1 MQEPSPALSRRTFV
15 GGATA
20 LAAAS
25 LAFPQAA
32 FAVTAAEK
40 QAEADAVRNQL
51 VGLNA
56 DLEAAAERYYG
67 ALDEQNAARTAME
80 AEQVKIDEAT
90 AQIANLQ
97 DHLGT
102 RARSMYRSGS
112 ATFLDF
118 LMGATSFAEFTQN
131 WDILN
136 GLNEN
141 DTQMVAETKTL
152 RETVEAS
159 KAEYAK
165 QEKIAADKAAEAS
178 SASYTVT
185 QHAARGAIVDSAGVI
200 LARDTTV
207 YDVYLRIPAPPG
219 TDLRETVKAIE
230 SLTGSKDVETQLAA
244 FFAAA
249 SAGELP
255 VMQGVGSDVLTSF
268 YKADLVQSGA
278 VRAAARGVRTWP
290 NGTLLPHALGFTGP
304 ITAEQ
309 WPTARR
315 RGLAMDAVIGQSGLE
330 AAYDDLLRGQDGRVL
345 VNTGFDGA
353 VRRTVPLRDAAP
365 GATLVLT
372 VDSDLQ
378 KELQNALL
386 SQIEVLR
393 TTKAAGAGRECCAGA
408 AVVVDVQTGGILAAA
423 SVPGFDLNR
432 YRSDYAA
439 LSADAAAPLLDR
451 VCQGLY
457 APGSAFKPAVAA
469 AALTAGIDPAATVNC
484 TGRYGFYSGYQ
495 PGCLQY
501 GHGGPV
507 DLRTALEYSCNIF
520 FYDVGRRLGVDVFS
534 AMARQLGLATPT
546 GVEITE
552 AQGRLTWSS
561 DENYQAGLTLMAA
574 IGQGNTAVT
583 PLQLAAYAATL
594 ANCGQRPALHFADRA
609 VNAATG
615 ETVWQYAPTF
625 TTVPGG
631 EGVFGP
637 IRDGMKRMART
648 TRVLREAPVAC
659 AAKTGSPQ
667 LADTLPGGGHYVN
680 SVLIGYAPADDP
692 QIAMAV
698 VLEYGGGGSNAAPIL
713 RAVLDAVFGG

>member
-1 MQEPSPALSRRTFV
+1 MANRKNSHRRRV
-15 GGATA
+15 RVAVLMVLCGAV
-20 LAAAS
+20 
-25 LAFPQAA
+25 FAA
-32 FAVTAAEK
+32 FFARLAWMQFVR
-40 QAEADAVRNQL
+40 AD
-51 VGLNA
+51 
-56 DLEAAAERYYG
+56 YY
-67 ALDEQNAARTAME
+67 
-80 AEQVKIDEAT
+80 
-90 AQIANLQ
+90 
-97 DHLGT
+97 
-102 RARSMYRSGS
+102 
-112 ATFLDF
+112 
-118 LMGATSFAEFTQN
+118 
-131 WDILN
+131 
-136 GLNEN
+136 
-141 DTQMVAETKTL
+141 
-152 RETVEAS
+152 
-159 KAEYAK
+159 
-165 QEKIAADKAAEAS
+165 ADKAAEAS

-185 QHAARGAIVDSAGVI
+185 QHAARGAIVDSAGVV

-255 VMQGVGSDVLTSF
+255 VVQGVGSDVLTSF

-290 NGTLLPHALGFTGP
+290 NGTLLPHALGITGP

-353 VRRTVPLRDAAP
+353 VRRTVPLREAAP

-372 VDSDLQ
+372 VDSALQ

-393 TTKAAGAGRECCAGA
+393 TTKAAGAGRECRAGA

-432 YRSDYAA
+432 YRADYAA

-594 ANCGQRPALHFADRA
+594 ANCGQRPALHFAHRA

-692 QIAMAV
+692 RIAMAV

>member
-1 MQEPSPALSRRTFV
+1 MANRKNSHRRRIRV
-15 GGATA
+15 AVLMVLCGAV
-20 LAAAS
+20 
-25 LAFPQAA
+25 FAA
-32 FAVTAAEK
+32 FFARLAWMQFVR
-40 QAEADAVRNQL
+40 AD
-51 VGLNA
+51 
-56 DLEAAAERYYG
+56 YY
-67 ALDEQNAARTAME
+67 
-80 AEQVKIDEAT
+80 
-90 AQIANLQ
+90 
-97 DHLGT
+97 
-102 RARSMYRSGS
+102 
-112 ATFLDF
+112 
-118 LMGATSFAEFTQN
+118 
-131 WDILN
+131 
-136 GLNEN
+136 
-141 DTQMVAETKTL
+141 
-152 RETVEAS
+152 
-159 KAEYAK
+159 
-165 QEKIAADKAAEAS
+165 ADKAAEAS

-372 VDSDLQ
+372 VDSALQ

-534 AMARQLGLATPT
+534 TMARQLGLATPT

-561 DENYQAGLTLMAA
+561 DENYQAGLILMAA

-594 ANCGQRPALHFADRA
+594 ANCGQRPALHFANRA

-648 TRVLREAPVAC
+648 TRVLREAPVVC

>member
-1 MQEPSPALSRRTFV
+1 MANRKNSHRRRV
-15 GGATA
+15 RVAVLMVLCGAV
-20 LAAAS
+20 
-25 LAFPQAA
+25 FAA
-32 FAVTAAEK
+32 FFARLAWMQFVR
-40 QAEADAVRNQL
+40 AD
-51 VGLNA
+51 
-56 DLEAAAERYYG
+56 YY
-67 ALDEQNAARTAME
+67 
-80 AEQVKIDEAT
+80 
-90 AQIANLQ
+90 
-97 DHLGT
+97 
-102 RARSMYRSGS
+102 
-112 ATFLDF
+112 
-118 LMGATSFAEFTQN
+118 
-131 WDILN
+131 
-136 GLNEN
+136 
-141 DTQMVAETKTL
+141 
-152 RETVEAS
+152 
-159 KAEYAK
+159 
-165 QEKIAADKAAEAS
+165 ADKAAEAS

-185 QHAARGAIVDSAGVI
+185 QHAARGAIVDSAGVV

-255 VMQGVGSDVLTSF
+255 VAQGVGSDVLTSF

-353 VRRTVPLRDAAP
+353 VRRTVPLREAAP

-372 VDSDLQ
+372 VDSALQ
-378 KELQNALL
+378 KELQNVLL

-393 TTKAAGAGRECCAGA
+393 TTKAAGAGRECRAGA

-432 YRSDYAA
+432 YRADYAA

-552 AQGRLTWSS
+552 AQGRLTWCS

-631 EGVFGP
+631 EDVFGP

-648 TRVLREAPVAC
+648 TRALREAPVAC

>member
-1 MQEPSPALSRRTFV
+1 MANRKKSHRRRV
-15 GGATA
+15 RVAVLMVLCGAV
-20 LAAAS
+20 
-25 LAFPQAA
+25 FAA
-32 FAVTAAEK
+32 FFARLAWMQFVR
-40 QAEADAVRNQL
+40 AD
-51 VGLNA
+51 
-56 DLEAAAERYYG
+56 YY
-67 ALDEQNAARTAME
+67 
-80 AEQVKIDEAT
+80 
-90 AQIANLQ
+90 
-97 DHLGT
+97 
-102 RARSMYRSGS
+102 
-112 ATFLDF
+112 
-118 LMGATSFAEFTQN
+118 
-131 WDILN
+131 
-136 GLNEN
+136 
-141 DTQMVAETKTL
+141 
-152 RETVEAS
+152 
-159 KAEYAK
+159 
-165 QEKIAADKAAEAS
+165 ADKAAEAS

-185 QHAARGAIVDSAGVI
+185 QHAARGAIVDSAGVV

-255 VMQGVGSDVLTSF
+255 VAQGVGSDVLTSF

-330 AAYDDLLRGQDGRVL
+330 SAYDDLLRGQDGRVL

-353 VRRTVPLRDAAP
+353 VRRTVPLREAAP

-372 VDSDLQ
+372 VDSTLQ

-393 TTKAAGAGRECCAGA
+393 TTKAAGAGRECRAGA

-432 YRSDYAA
+432 YRADYAA

-648 TRVLREAPVAC
+648 TRVLREGPVAC

>member
-1 MQEPSPALSRRTFV
+1 MANRKNSHRRRV
-15 GGATA
+15 RVAVLMVLCGAV
-20 LAAAS
+20 
-25 LAFPQAA
+25 FAA
-32 FAVTAAEK
+32 FFARLAWMQFVR
-40 QAEADAVRNQL
+40 AD
-51 VGLNA
+51 
-56 DLEAAAERYYG
+56 YY
-67 ALDEQNAARTAME
+67 
-80 AEQVKIDEAT
+80 
-90 AQIANLQ
+90 
-97 DHLGT
+97 
-102 RARSMYRSGS
+102 
-112 ATFLDF
+112 
-118 LMGATSFAEFTQN
+118 
-131 WDILN
+131 
-136 GLNEN
+136 
-141 DTQMVAETKTL
+141 
-152 RETVEAS
+152 
-159 KAEYAK
+159 
-165 QEKIAADKAAEAS
+165 ADKAAEAS

-185 QHAARGAIVDSAGVI
+185 QHAARGAIVDSAGVV

-330 AAYDDLLRGQDGRVL
+330 AAYDDLLRGQDGQVL

-353 VRRTVPLRDAAP
+353 VRRTVPLREAAP

-372 VDSDLQ
+372 VDSALQ

-393 TTKAAGAGRECCAGA
+393 TTKAAGAGRECRAGA

-507 DLRTALEYSCNIF
+507 DLRMALEYSCNIF

-594 ANCGQRPALHFADRA
+594 ANCGQRPTLHFADRA

-625 TTVPGG
+625 TTVSGG

>member
-1 MQEPSPALSRRTFV
+1 MPAIGPRSEWLPRPYMSHFLTNKSIFYRGDPMANRKNSHRRRV
-15 GGATA
+15 RVAVLMVLCGAV
-20 LAAAS
+20 
-25 LAFPQAA
+25 FAA
-32 FAVTAAEK
+32 FFARLAWMQFVR
-40 QAEADAVRNQL
+40 AD
-51 VGLNA
+51 
-56 DLEAAAERYYG
+56 YY
-67 ALDEQNAARTAME
+67 
-80 AEQVKIDEAT
+80 
-90 AQIANLQ
+90 
-97 DHLGT
+97 
-102 RARSMYRSGS
+102 
-112 ATFLDF
+112 
-118 LMGATSFAEFTQN
+118 
-131 WDILN
+131 
-136 GLNEN
+136 
-141 DTQMVAETKTL
+141 
-152 RETVEAS
+152 
-159 KAEYAK
+159 
-165 QEKIAADKAAEAS
+165 ADKAAEAS

-185 QHAARGAIVDSAGVI
+185 QHAARGAIVDSAGVV

-353 VRRTVPLRDAAP
+353 VRRTVPLREAAP

-372 VDSDLQ
+372 VDSALQ

-393 TTKAAGAGRECCAGA
+393 TTKAAGAGRECRAGA

-423 SVPGFDLNR
+423 SVPGFDLKR
-432 YRSDYAA
+432 YRADYAA
-439 LSADAAAPLLDR
+439 LAADAAAPLLDR

-484 TGRYGFYSGYQ
+484 TGRYGFYSSYQ

-583 PLQLAAYAATL
+583 PLQLAAYAAAL

-625 TTVPGG
+625 TAVPGG

-648 TRVLREAPVAC
+648 TRVLREAPMAC

>member
-1 MQEPSPALSRRTFV
+1 MANRKNSHRRRV
-15 GGATA
+15 RVAVLMVLCGAV
-20 LAAAS
+20 
-25 LAFPQAA
+25 FAA
-32 FAVTAAEK
+32 FFARLAWMQFVR
-40 QAEADAVRNQL
+40 AD
-51 VGLNA
+51 
-56 DLEAAAERYYG
+56 YY
-67 ALDEQNAARTAME
+67 
-80 AEQVKIDEAT
+80 
-90 AQIANLQ
+90 
-97 DHLGT
+97 
-102 RARSMYRSGS
+102 
-112 ATFLDF
+112 
-118 LMGATSFAEFTQN
+118 
-131 WDILN
+131 
-136 GLNEN
+136 
-141 DTQMVAETKTL
+141 
-152 RETVEAS
+152 
-159 KAEYAK
+159 
-165 QEKIAADKAAEAS
+165 ADKAAEAS

-185 QHAARGAIVDSAGVI
+185 QHAARGAIVDSAGVV

-330 AAYDDLLRGQDGRVL
+330 SAYDDLLRGQDGRVL

-353 VRRTVPLRDAAP
+353 VRRTVPLREAAP

-372 VDSDLQ
+372 VDSALQ

-393 TTKAAGAGRECCAGA
+393 TTKAAGAGRECRAGA

-432 YRSDYAA
+432 YRADYAA

-469 AALTAGIDPAATVNC
+469 AALTAGIDSAATVNC

-534 AMARQLGLATPT
+534 TMARQLGLATPT

-552 AQGRLTWSS
+552 AQGCLTWSG

-615 ETVWQYAPTF
+615 ETVWQYAPTL

-648 TRVLREAPVAC
+648 TRVLREAPVVC

>member
-1 MQEPSPALSRRTFV
+1 MANRKNSHRRRV
-15 GGATA
+15 RVAVLMVLCGAV
-20 LAAAS
+20 
-25 LAFPQAA
+25 FAA
-32 FAVTAAEK
+32 FFARLAWMQFVR
-40 QAEADAVRNQL
+40 AD
-51 VGLNA
+51 
-56 DLEAAAERYYG
+56 YY
-67 ALDEQNAARTAME
+67 
-80 AEQVKIDEAT
+80 
-90 AQIANLQ
+90 
-97 DHLGT
+97 
-102 RARSMYRSGS
+102 
-112 ATFLDF
+112 
-118 LMGATSFAEFTQN
+118 
-131 WDILN
+131 
-136 GLNEN
+136 
-141 DTQMVAETKTL
+141 
-152 RETVEAS
+152 
-159 KAEYAK
+159 
-165 QEKIAADKAAEAS
+165 ADKAAEAS

-185 QHAARGAIVDSAGVI
+185 QHAARGAIVDSAGVV

-353 VRRTVPLRDAAP
+353 VRRTVPLREAAP

-372 VDSDLQ
+372 VDSALQ

-393 TTKAAGAGRECCAGA
+393 TTKAAGAGRECRAGA
-408 AVVVDVQTGGILAAA
+408 AVGAEVQTAASLAAA
-423 SVPGFDLNR
+423 SGPGFDLNR
-432 YRSDYAA
+432 YRADYAA
-439 LSADAAAPLLDR
+439 LSTDAAAPLLDR

>member
-1 MQEPSPALSRRTFV
+1 MPAIGPRSEWLPRPYMSHFLTNKSIFYRGDPMANRKNSHRRRVRVAVLMVLCGTVF
-15 GGATA
+15 
-20 LAAAS
+20 
-25 LAFPQAA
+25 AA
-32 FAVTAAEK
+32 FFARLAWMQFVR
-40 QAEADAVRNQL
+40 AD
-51 VGLNA
+51 
-56 DLEAAAERYYG
+56 YY
-67 ALDEQNAARTAME
+67 
-80 AEQVKIDEAT
+80 
-90 AQIANLQ
+90 
-97 DHLGT
+97 
-102 RARSMYRSGS
+102 
-112 ATFLDF
+112 
-118 LMGATSFAEFTQN
+118 
-131 WDILN
+131 
-136 GLNEN
+136 
-141 DTQMVAETKTL
+141 
-152 RETVEAS
+152 
-159 KAEYAK
+159 
-165 QEKIAADKAAEAS
+165 ADKAAEAS

-353 VRRTVPLRDAAP
+353 VRRTVPLREAAP

-372 VDSDLQ
+372 VDSALQ

-393 TTKAAGAGRECCAGA
+393 TTKAAGAGRECRAGA

-423 SVPGFDLNR
+423 SVPGFDLKR
-432 YRSDYAA
+432 YRADYAA
-439 LSADAAAPLLDR
+439 LAADAAAPLLDR

-594 ANCGQRPALHFADRA
+594 ANYGQRPALHFADRA

>member
-1 MQEPSPALSRRTFV
+1 MANRKNSHRRRV
-15 GGATA
+15 RVAVLMVLCGAV
-20 LAAAS
+20 
-25 LAFPQAA
+25 FAA
-32 FAVTAAEK
+32 FFARLAWMQFVR
-40 QAEADAVRNQL
+40 AD
-51 VGLNA
+51 
-56 DLEAAAERYYG
+56 YY
-67 ALDEQNAARTAME
+67 
-80 AEQVKIDEAT
+80 
-90 AQIANLQ
+90 
-97 DHLGT
+97 
-102 RARSMYRSGS
+102 
-112 ATFLDF
+112 
-118 LMGATSFAEFTQN
+118 
-131 WDILN
+131 
-136 GLNEN
+136 
-141 DTQMVAETKTL
+141 
-152 RETVEAS
+152 
-159 KAEYAK
+159 
-165 QEKIAADKAAEAS
+165 ADKAAEAS

-185 QHAARGAIVDSAGVI
+185 QHAARGAIVDSAGVV

-255 VMQGVGSDVLTSF
+255 VAQGVGSDVLTSF

-353 VRRTVPLRDAAP
+353 VRRTVPLREAAP

-372 VDSDLQ
+372 VDSSLQ

-386 SQIEVLR
+386 SQIEVLH
-393 TTKAAGAGRECCAGA
+393 TTKAAGAGRECRAGA
-408 AVVVDVQTGGILAAA
+408 AVVVDVQTGGILAAV

-432 YRSDYAA
+432 YRADYAA

>member
-1 MQEPSPALSRRTFV
+1 MANRKNSHRRRV
-15 GGATA
+15 RVAVLMVLCGAV
-20 LAAAS
+20 
-25 LAFPQAA
+25 FAA
-32 FAVTAAEK
+32 FFARLAWMQFVR
-40 QAEADAVRNQL
+40 AD
-51 VGLNA
+51 
-56 DLEAAAERYYG
+56 YY
-67 ALDEQNAARTAME
+67 
-80 AEQVKIDEAT
+80 
-90 AQIANLQ
+90 
-97 DHLGT
+97 
-102 RARSMYRSGS
+102 
-112 ATFLDF
+112 
-118 LMGATSFAEFTQN
+118 
-131 WDILN
+131 
-136 GLNEN
+136 
-141 DTQMVAETKTL
+141 
-152 RETVEAS
+152 
-159 KAEYAK
+159 
-165 QEKIAADKAAEAS
+165 ADKAAEAS

-185 QHAARGAIVDSAGVI
+185 QHAARGAIVDSAGVV

-353 VRRTVPLRDAAP
+353 VRRTVPLREAAP

-372 VDSDLQ
+372 VDSALQ

-393 TTKAAGAGRECCAGA
+393 TTKAAGAGRECRAGA

-432 YRSDYAA
+432 YRADYAA
-439 LSADAAAPLLDR
+439 LSTDAAAPLLDR

-484 TGRYGFYSGYQ
+484 TGRYGVYSGQ

-625 TTVPGG
+625 TTVSGG

>member
-1 MQEPSPALSRRTFV
+1 MANRKNSHRRRV
-15 GGATA
+15 RVAVLMVLCGAV
-20 LAAAS
+20 
-25 LAFPQAA
+25 FAA
-32 FAVTAAEK
+32 FFARLAWMQFVR
-40 QAEADAVRNQL
+40 AD
-51 VGLNA
+51 
-56 DLEAAAERYYG
+56 YY
-67 ALDEQNAARTAME
+67 
-80 AEQVKIDEAT
+80 
-90 AQIANLQ
+90 
-97 DHLGT
+97 
-102 RARSMYRSGS
+102 
-112 ATFLDF
+112 
-118 LMGATSFAEFTQN
+118 
-131 WDILN
+131 
-136 GLNEN
+136 
-141 DTQMVAETKTL
+141 
-152 RETVEAS
+152 
-159 KAEYAK
+159 
-165 QEKIAADKAAEAS
+165 ADKAAEAS

-185 QHAARGAIVDSAGVI
+185 QHAARGAIVDSAGVV

-330 AAYDDLLRGQDGRVL
+330 SAYDDLLRGQDGRVL

-353 VRRTVPLRDAAP
+353 VRRTVPLREAAP

-372 VDSDLQ
+372 VDSALQ

-393 TTKAAGAGRECCAGA
+393 TTKAAGAGRECRAGA

-432 YRSDYAA
+432 YRADYAA
-439 LSADAAAPLLDR
+439 LSTDAAAPLLDR

-534 AMARQLGLATPT
+534 TMARQLGLATPT

-552 AQGRLTWSS
+552 AQGCLTWSG

-574 IGQGNTAVT
+574 IGQGNTVVT
-583 PLQLAAYAATL
+583 PLQLAAYAAAL

-615 ETVWQYAPTF
+615 ETVWQYAPTL

-648 TRVLREAPVAC
+648 TRVLREAPVVC

>member
-1 MQEPSPALSRRTFV
+1 MANRKNSHRRRV
-15 GGATA
+15 RVAVLMVLCGAV
-20 LAAAS
+20 
-25 LAFPQAA
+25 FAA
-32 FAVTAAEK
+32 FFARLAWMQFVR
-40 QAEADAVRNQL
+40 AD
-51 VGLNA
+51 
-56 DLEAAAERYYG
+56 YY
-67 ALDEQNAARTAME
+67 
-80 AEQVKIDEAT
+80 
-90 AQIANLQ
+90 
-97 DHLGT
+97 
-102 RARSMYRSGS
+102 
-112 ATFLDF
+112 
-118 LMGATSFAEFTQN
+118 
-131 WDILN
+131 
-136 GLNEN
+136 
-141 DTQMVAETKTL
+141 
-152 RETVEAS
+152 
-159 KAEYAK
+159 
-165 QEKIAADKAAEAS
+165 ADKAAEAS

-185 QHAARGAIVDSAGVI
+185 QHAARGAIVDSAGVV

-330 AAYDDLLRGQDGRVL
+330 SAYDDLLRGQDGRVL

-353 VRRTVPLRDAAP
+353 VRRTVPLREAAP

-372 VDSDLQ
+372 VDSALQ

-393 TTKAAGAGRECCAGA
+393 TTKAAGAGRECRAGA

-432 YRSDYAA
+432 YRADYAA
-439 LSADAAAPLLDR
+439 LSTDAAAPLLDR

-534 AMARQLGLATPT
+534 TMARQLGLATPT

-552 AQGRLTWSS
+552 AQGCLTWSG

-594 ANCGQRPALHFADRA
+594 ANFGQRPALHFADRA

-631 EGVFGP
+631 EDVFGP

>member
-1 MQEPSPALSRRTFV
+1 MANRKNSHRRRV
-15 GGATA
+15 RVAVLMVLCGAV
-20 LAAAS
+20 
-25 LAFPQAA
+25 FAA
-32 FAVTAAEK
+32 FFARLAWMQFVR
-40 QAEADAVRNQL
+40 AD
-51 VGLNA
+51 
-56 DLEAAAERYYG
+56 YY
-67 ALDEQNAARTAME
+67 
-80 AEQVKIDEAT
+80 
-90 AQIANLQ
+90 
-97 DHLGT
+97 
-102 RARSMYRSGS
+102 
-112 ATFLDF
+112 
-118 LMGATSFAEFTQN
+118 
-131 WDILN
+131 
-136 GLNEN
+136 
-141 DTQMVAETKTL
+141 
-152 RETVEAS
+152 
-159 KAEYAK
+159 
-165 QEKIAADKAAEAS
+165 ADKAAEAS

-185 QHAARGAIVDSAGVI
+185 QHAARGAIVDSAGVV

-353 VRRTVPLRDAAP
+353 VRRTVPLREAAP

-372 VDSDLQ
+372 VDSALQ

-393 TTKAAGAGRECCAGA
+393 TTKAAGAGRECRAGA

-432 YRSDYAA
+432 YRADYAA
-439 LSADAAAPLLDR
+439 LSADTAAPLLDR

-583 PLQLAAYAATL
+583 PLQLAAYAAAL

-648 TRVLREAPVAC
+648 TRVLREAPVTC

>member
-1 MQEPSPALSRRTFV
+1 MPAIGPRSEWLPRPYLSHFLTNKSIFYRGDPMANRKNSHRRRV
-15 GGATA
+15 RVAVLMVLCGAV
-20 LAAAS
+20 
-25 LAFPQAA
+25 FAA
-32 FAVTAAEK
+32 FFARLAWMQFVR
-40 QAEADAVRNQL
+40 AD
-51 VGLNA
+51 
-56 DLEAAAERYYG
+56 YY
-67 ALDEQNAARTAME
+67 
-80 AEQVKIDEAT
+80 
-90 AQIANLQ
+90 
-97 DHLGT
+97 
-102 RARSMYRSGS
+102 
-112 ATFLDF
+112 
-118 LMGATSFAEFTQN
+118 
-131 WDILN
+131 
-136 GLNEN
+136 
-141 DTQMVAETKTL
+141 
-152 RETVEAS
+152 
-159 KAEYAK
+159 
-165 QEKIAADKAAEAS
+165 ADKAAEAS

-185 QHAARGAIVDSAGVI
+185 QHAARGAIVDSAGVV

-309 WPTARR
+309 WPSARR

-353 VRRTVPLRDAAP
+353 VRRTVPLREAAP

-372 VDSDLQ
+372 VDSSLQ

-393 TTKAAGAGRECCAGA
+393 TTKAAGAGRECRAGA

-432 YRSDYAA
+432 YRADYAA

-469 AALTAGIDPAATVNC
+469 AALTVGIDPAATVNC

-713 RAVLDAVFGG
+713 RTVLDAVFGG

>member
-1 MQEPSPALSRRTFV
+1 MANRKNSHRRRV
-15 GGATA
+15 RVAVLMVLCGAV
-20 LAAAS
+20 
-25 LAFPQAA
+25 FAA
-32 FAVTAAEK
+32 FFARLAWMQFVR
-40 QAEADAVRNQL
+40 AD
-51 VGLNA
+51 
-56 DLEAAAERYYG
+56 YY
-67 ALDEQNAARTAME
+67 
-80 AEQVKIDEAT
+80 
-90 AQIANLQ
+90 
-97 DHLGT
+97 
-102 RARSMYRSGS
+102 
-112 ATFLDF
+112 
-118 LMGATSFAEFTQN
+118 
-131 WDILN
+131 
-136 GLNEN
+136 
-141 DTQMVAETKTL
+141 
-152 RETVEAS
+152 
-159 KAEYAK
+159 
-165 QEKIAADKAAEAS
+165 ADKAAEAS

-185 QHAARGAIVDSAGVI
+185 QHAARGAIVDSAGVV

-255 VMQGVGSDVLTSF
+255 VVQGVGSDVLTSF

-353 VRRTVPLRDAAP
+353 VRRTVPLREAAP

-372 VDSDLQ
+372 VDSALQ
-378 KELQNALL
+378 KELQNTLL

-393 TTKAAGAGRECCAGA
+393 TTKAAGAGRECRAGA

-432 YRSDYAA
+432 YRADYAA

-484 TGRYGFYSGYQ
+484 TGRYWFYSGYQ

-534 AMARQLGLATPT
+534 TMARQLGLATPT

-615 ETVWQYAPTF
+615 ETIWQYAPTF

>member
-1 MQEPSPALSRRTFV
+1 MANRKNSHRRRV
-15 GGATA
+15 RVAVLMVLCGAV
-20 LAAAS
+20 
-25 LAFPQAA
+25 FAA
-32 FAVTAAEK
+32 FFARLAWMQFVR
-40 QAEADAVRNQL
+40 AD
-51 VGLNA
+51 
-56 DLEAAAERYYG
+56 YY
-67 ALDEQNAARTAME
+67 
-80 AEQVKIDEAT
+80 
-90 AQIANLQ
+90 
-97 DHLGT
+97 
-102 RARSMYRSGS
+102 
-112 ATFLDF
+112 
-118 LMGATSFAEFTQN
+118 
-131 WDILN
+131 
-136 GLNEN
+136 
-141 DTQMVAETKTL
+141 
-152 RETVEAS
+152 
-159 KAEYAK
+159 
-165 QEKIAADKAAEAS
+165 ADKAAEAS

-185 QHAARGAIVDSAGVI
+185 QHAARGAIVDSAGVV

-353 VRRTVPLRDAAP
+353 VRRTVPLREAAP

-372 VDSDLQ
+372 VDSTLQ

-393 TTKAAGAGRECCAGA
+393 TTKAAGAGRECHAGA

-432 YRSDYAA
+432 YRADYAA

-469 AALTAGIDPAATVNC
+469 AALAAGIDPAATVNC

-625 TTVPGG
+625 TTVSGG
-631 EGVFGP
+631 DGVFGP

-648 TRVLREAPVAC
+648 TRVLREGPVAC

-713 RAVLDAVFGG
+713 RAVLDAVFGR

>member
-1 MQEPSPALSRRTFV
+1 MANRKNSHRRRARV
-15 GGATA
+15 AVLMVLCGAV
-20 LAAAS
+20 
-25 LAFPQAA
+25 FAA
-32 FAVTAAEK
+32 FFARLAWMQFVR
-40 QAEADAVRNQL
+40 AD
-51 VGLNA
+51 
-56 DLEAAAERYYG
+56 YY
-67 ALDEQNAARTAME
+67 
-80 AEQVKIDEAT
+80 
-90 AQIANLQ
+90 
-97 DHLGT
+97 
-102 RARSMYRSGS
+102 
-112 ATFLDF
+112 
-118 LMGATSFAEFTQN
+118 
-131 WDILN
+131 
-136 GLNEN
+136 
-141 DTQMVAETKTL
+141 
-152 RETVEAS
+152 
-159 KAEYAK
+159 
-165 QEKIAADKAAEAS
+165 ADKAAEAS

-185 QHAARGAIVDSAGVI
+185 QHAARGAIMDSAGVV

-278 VRAAARGVRTWP
+278 VRAAARGGRTWP
-290 NGTLLPHALGFTGP
+290 NGTLLPHALGFTGS

-353 VRRTVPLRDAAP
+353 VRRTVPLREAAP

-372 VDSDLQ
+372 VDSALQ

-386 SQIEVLR
+386 SQIEVLH
-393 TTKAAGAGRECCAGA
+393 TTKAAGAGRECRAGA

-432 YRSDYAA
+432 YRADYAA

-546 GVEITE
+546 GVELTE

-667 LADTLPGGGHYVN
+667 LADTLPGGGHYVS

-713 RAVLDAVFGG
+713 RAVLDAVFGV

>member
-1 MQEPSPALSRRTFV
+1 MANRKNSHRRRV
-15 GGATA
+15 RVAVLMVLCGAV
-20 LAAAS
+20 
-25 LAFPQAA
+25 FAA
-32 FAVTAAEK
+32 FFARLAWMQFVR
-40 QAEADAVRNQL
+40 AD
-51 VGLNA
+51 
-56 DLEAAAERYYG
+56 YY
-67 ALDEQNAARTAME
+67 
-80 AEQVKIDEAT
+80 
-90 AQIANLQ
+90 
-97 DHLGT
+97 
-102 RARSMYRSGS
+102 
-112 ATFLDF
+112 
-118 LMGATSFAEFTQN
+118 
-131 WDILN
+131 
-136 GLNEN
+136 
-141 DTQMVAETKTL
+141 
-152 RETVEAS
+152 
-159 KAEYAK
+159 
-165 QEKIAADKAAEAS
+165 ADKAAEAS

-185 QHAARGAIVDSAGVI
+185 QHAARGAIVDSAGVV

-353 VRRTVPLRDAAP
+353 VRRTVPLREAAP

-372 VDSDLQ
+372 VDSALQ

-393 TTKAAGAGRECCAGA
+393 TTKAAGAGRECHAGA

-423 SVPGFDLNR
+423 SVPGFDLNH

>member
-1 MQEPSPALSRRTFV
+1 MANRKNSHRRRV
-15 GGATA
+15 RVAVLMVLCGAV
-20 LAAAS
+20 
-25 LAFPQAA
+25 FAA
-32 FAVTAAEK
+32 FFARLAWMQFVR
-40 QAEADAVRNQL
+40 AD
-51 VGLNA
+51 
-56 DLEAAAERYYG
+56 YY
-67 ALDEQNAARTAME
+67 
-80 AEQVKIDEAT
+80 
-90 AQIANLQ
+90 
-97 DHLGT
+97 
-102 RARSMYRSGS
+102 
-112 ATFLDF
+112 
-118 LMGATSFAEFTQN
+118 
-131 WDILN
+131 
-136 GLNEN
+136 
-141 DTQMVAETKTL
+141 
-152 RETVEAS
+152 
-159 KAEYAK
+159 
-165 QEKIAADKAAEAS
+165 ADKAAEAS

-185 QHAARGAIVDSAGVI
+185 QHAARGAIVDSAGVV

-309 WPTARR
+309 WPSARR

-353 VRRTVPLRDAAP
+353 VRRTVPLREAAP

-372 VDSDLQ
+372 VDSSLQ

-393 TTKAAGAGRECCAGA
+393 TTKAAGAGRECRAGA

-432 YRSDYAA
+432 YRADYAA

-520 FYDVGRRLGVDVFS
+520 FYDVGRRLSVDVFS

-546 GVEITE
+546 GVEIAE

-583 PLQLAAYAATL
+583 PLQLAAYAAAL

-648 TRVLREAPVAC
+648 TRVLREGPVAC

>member
-1 MQEPSPALSRRTFV
+1 MANRKNSHRRRV
-15 GGATA
+15 RVAVLMVLCGAV
-20 LAAAS
+20 
-25 LAFPQAA
+25 FAA
-32 FAVTAAEK
+32 FFARLAWMQFVR
-40 QAEADAVRNQL
+40 AD
-51 VGLNA
+51 
-56 DLEAAAERYYG
+56 YY
-67 ALDEQNAARTAME
+67 
-80 AEQVKIDEAT
+80 
-90 AQIANLQ
+90 
-97 DHLGT
+97 
-102 RARSMYRSGS
+102 
-112 ATFLDF
+112 
-118 LMGATSFAEFTQN
+118 
-131 WDILN
+131 
-136 GLNEN
+136 
-141 DTQMVAETKTL
+141 
-152 RETVEAS
+152 
-159 KAEYAK
+159 
-165 QEKIAADKAAEAS
+165 ADKAAEAS

-185 QHAARGAIVDSAGVI
+185 QHAARGAIVDSAGVV

-290 NGTLLPHALGFTGP
+290 NDTLLPHALGFTGP

-353 VRRTVPLRDAAP
+353 VRRTVPLREAAP

-372 VDSDLQ
+372 VDSALQ

-393 TTKAAGAGRECCAGA
+393 TTKAAGAGRECRAGA

-594 ANCGQRPALHFADRA
+594 ANCGQRPTLHFADRA

-625 TTVPGG
+625 TTVSGG